1 MKKEMISLLSTIRR
15 GASTCGGNAIQSK
28 RAKKGMWLFCCLFIS
43 FLFLFSCSSIDC
55 PVQNTVAT
63 RYSICDTE
71 GNEVSLV
78 DTLWIWTQRSDGK
91 DTLIL
96 NRFTGKSAFSLPI
109 SYSHPEDV
117 LVFYVSDTTG
127 VQTIDTLWLKKDD
140 IPHFESV
147 DCAAHFFH
155 RLTDV
160 RFTRSRIDSISIVNS
175 RVDYDQTKTH
185 LHVRFKSVD

>member
-1 MKKEMISLLSTIRR
+1 MEGMISLFCRIRR
-15 GASTCGGNAIQSK
+15 GVRFAFLAP
-28 RAKKGMWLFCCLFIS
+28 
-43 FLFLFSCSSIDC
+43 LFLLSCSSIDC

-63 RYSICDTE
+63 NYSIRDAE

-91 DTLIL
+91 DTLL
-96 NRFTGKSAFSLPI
+96 NRLTGKATFTLPI
-109 SYSHPEDV
+109 SYSHPEDM
-117 LVFYVSDTTG
+117 LVFYVADTTG
-127 VQTIDTLWLKKDD
+127 VQTVDTLWLKKDD

-147 DCAAHFFH
+147 DCSAHFFH

-160 RFTRSRIDSISIVNS
+160 RYTRSRIDSIKIITP

-185 LHVRFKSVD
+185 LYVWFRKNE